1 MNEKLTC
8 IIEEVVYKMI
18 SEGKLFVQK
27 TCDSDGNIML
37 SLNVVLED
45 EEKDKFG
52 NNIKYVANPEGKNG
66 VFLYSIKNKGKRVD
80 I

>member
-8 IIEEVVYKMI
+8 MIEEVVYKMV

-27 TCDSDGNIML
+27 TCDDNGNIKL

-66 VFLYSIKNKGKRVD
+66 VFLYSIKNRGKRVD